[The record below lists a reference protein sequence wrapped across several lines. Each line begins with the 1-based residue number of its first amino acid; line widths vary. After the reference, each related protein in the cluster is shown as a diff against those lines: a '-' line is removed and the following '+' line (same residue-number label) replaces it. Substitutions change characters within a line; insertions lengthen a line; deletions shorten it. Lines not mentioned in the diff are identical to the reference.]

1 MSAFLSNDRWHIHV
15 TYCSVFCSDWFTI
28 VPMKSD
34 RIRSIRI
41 SQAVS
46 LAVMLHMFINM
57 RYFTPFWLFQP
68 SDCLC
73 CKSYIYHVGIS
84 AFCLSQVCVLR
95 RQKTSQLDI
104 TWVTEVNLYIVCE
117 FSGTVPNSF
126 FNQISF
132 HGSTPGLA
140 KFPRRE
146 PVGKIT
152 IPDVQL
158 YEHCRKLN
166 TGINCENIY
175 FISPYRQHRIILA

>member
-57 RYFTPFWLFQP
+57 IREIFHSFSAMFQP

-73 CKSYIYHVGIS
+73 CKSYIYHVGI
-84 AFCLSQVCVLR
+84 LSQSSLCVK
-95 RQKTSQLDI
+95 KTKDQSAGH
-104 TWVTEVNLYIVCE
+104 Y
-117 FSGTVPNSF
+117 
-126 FNQISF
+126 
-132 HGSTPGLA
+132 
-140 KFPRRE
+140 
-146 PVGKIT
+146 VGN
-152 IPDVQL
+152 
-158 YEHCRKLN
+158 R
-166 TGINCENIY
+166 
-175 FISPYRQHRIILA
+175 S